1 MTDARTVFLQQMIE
15 EVGEAAE
22 EGGGKAAEFTRLIL
36 DRLAEAGFV
45 ENPVALWAQG
55 SFGAARFR
63 ISGYALDEEQERLV
77 LFTTIFIGEQ
87 APRALTLDEIKTAVE
102 RAARFFLECARGRAQ
117 RIDPPASDA
126 GDLARLLAEI
136 HHRISFLRVVVLSD
150 GLVQQR
156 RLEPSELEGTRTA
169 ADLLGLERLH
179 RILGEGRTREHIVVD
194 IEAITGGPLPALP
207 VRIEDAGYEAW
218 LAAVP
223 GEVLARAYEDYGG
236 QLLELNV
243 RAFLGVRG
251 RKSVNAGL
259 QQTLESRPA
268 DFLAFNNGIVAT
280 VDAIDGEERDGI
292 ALLKRLSG
300 LQIVNGGQTTA
311 SLHRASRALSV
322 DLASVRVP
330 AKIIRVPR
338 DTLSQMVSDISR
350 SANSQNTV
358 QPADFSANDPFHVR
372 VEELANNIWCPDGTS
387 RWFYERARGSYSAL
401 EAKAGL
407 KSGERKRVSTE
418 TPKELRFSKTDLAKY
433 INAWEGLPHQV
444 SAGSQKNFQLFMQRL
459 KEERRGTPD
468 EDWYRRFI
476 SLTILFRAAQKIVR
490 EEKFSAYQANIIAYT
505 VSGLGWRTS
514 QRIDFDRIWNAQ
526 SISQELA
533 ELIRVWAR
541 EVDAAL
547 RATAGAKMPTEWAKR
562 EEAWEQIRAL
572 LPTLNDPL
580 PPELGLAGSS
590 HSSRPEYAAAGI
602 SAGDLYLIEQCRA
615 LSAEQLLE
623 LITWGHRNGMAKWQI
638 GILNTV
644 TGYAAS
650 SWERSP
656 SVKQARWII
665 DAKRQF
671 DEANRGAAEIPAS
684 A

>member
-1 MTDARTVFLQQMIE
+1 MTDAQTVFLHQLLE
-15 EVGEAAE
+15 EVGEAGE
-22 EGGGKAAEFTRLIL
+22 EGGGKAAEFTRLLL

-87 APRALTLDEIKTAVE
+87 APRALTLDEIKIAVE
-102 RAARFFLECARGRAQ
+102 RAARFFLECARGRAH
-117 RIDPPASDA
+117 RIDPPSSDA
-126 GDLARLLAEI
+126 ADLARLLADI
-136 HHRISFLRVVVLSD
+136 HHRVSFLRVIVLSD

-156 RLEPSELEGTRTA
+156 RLEPSELEGTRMA
-169 ADLLGLERLH
+169 ADLVGLERLH
-179 RILGEGRTREHIVVD
+179 RMLGEGRTREHIVVD
-194 IEAITGGPLPALP
+194 IEAITGEPLPALP
-207 VRIEDAGYEAW
+207 IRIEEAGYEAW

-259 QQTLESRPA
+259 QQTLENRPT
-268 DFLAFNNGIVAT
+268 DFLAFNNGIVVT
-280 VDAIDGEERDGI
+280 VDAIEGDERDGI

-338 DTLSQMVSDISR
+338 DGLSRMVSDISR

-372 VEELANNIWCPDGTS
+372 VEELANNVWRPDGTS

-407 KSGERKRVSTE
+407 KSSERKRVSLE
-418 TPKELRFSKTDLAKY
+418 TPKDLRFSKTDLAKHLA
-433 INAWEGLPHQV
+433 AWEGLPHLV

-459 KEERRGTPD
+459 KDERRNTPD

-476 SLTILFRAAQKIVR
+476 ALTIMFRAAQKIVR
-490 EEKFSAYQANIIAYT
+490 EEKFGAYQANIVAYT
-505 VSGLGWRTS
+505 VAGLGWRTS
-514 QRIDFDRIWNAQ
+514 RRIDFDCIWNAQ
-526 SISQELA
+526 AISPELA

-541 EVDAAL
+541 EVDVAL

-590 HSSRPEYAAAGI
+590 HSTGSENAPAGV
-602 SAGDLYLIEQCRA
+602 SASDLHLIEQCRT

-623 LITWGHRNGMAKWQI
+623 LVTWGHRNGIPKWQL
-638 GILNTV
+638 GILNTI

-650 SWERSP
+650 NWERSP

-671 DEANRGAAEIPAS
+671 DEAIR
-684 A
+684 